1 MYKMEEF
8 FKDKDLSDFDEDYD
22 DFMRA
27 VDKYS
32 QNPDTQHLAEL
43 SGSTQSL
50 YSDIK
55 MLLSNGELTM
65 TEFDAIKRQIF
76 NRYHAALDEKR

>member
-1 MYKMEEF
+1 MYKMEEI

-32 QNPDTQHLAEL
+32 QNPDTQHLAKL

>member
-1 MYKMEEF
+1 MYKMEEI

-50 YSDIK
+50 YSV
-55 MLLSNGELTM
+55 SV
-65 TEFDAIKRQIF
+65 Q
-76 NRYHAALDEKR
+76 